1 MSASPPDRRWEP
13 GYVRFDDVASGIGYE
28 FSGRCATGVAERAGD
43 VPALLAAAEA
53 EATFGRWVVCFV
65 CYEAGEAFEPA
76 VATDRSDPLLPLAW
90 FTSYSQRSVVP
101 VVEPPESGRLVDD
114 VTRAHGGAWYQRGVE
129 RIRSAIEAGD
139 VYQVNLTD
147 RVRCVLAAPVADL
160 YRAMATTQ
168 GGSYNALIEFD
179 HAAIVSAS
187 PELFVRV
194 EGDTITTRPMKGTRR
209 RHGRPDVDRL
219 VAGEL
224 LASEKDCAENVMI
237 VDLLRN
243 DLSRLSVPGGVSVP
257 ELFQVER
264 YETVWQLTSTVK
276 AQLRPDV
283 GLVDVFSA
291 TFPCGSV
298 TGAPKIAAMQAIAA
312 LEPTPR
318 GLYCGTIG
326 LLDPATPGVRGT
338 STWSVAIRTAVVD
351 TTTGTVE
358 FGAGGGI
365 TYDSDP
371 AAEDDEL
378 ESKTAVLRGARLAF
392 SLFET
397 LRLDAGGVHE
407 IDRHLQRLTTSAE
420 FFGYP
425 CDTPAIAEEV
435 ALLAPTPT
443 LHRLRIT
450 LDRAGRALL
459 ETLPVDDATTPVL
472 LVVAESPVRSDDPFL
487 CHKTTNRAVY
497 DAARAA
503 HPEADDVLLVNERG
517 EVVETTIAN
526 VLYRL
531 GDRWYT
537 PPLASGGLP
546 GIGREVLVER
556 GVVAERVLLVH
567 QLGECD
573 ELQVVSALR
582 GRRRAERLLR

>member
-1 MSASPPDRRWEP
+1 MNAGMTDARWEP
-13 GYVRFDDVASGIGYE
+13 GHVRLDDIVRGVGYE
-28 FSGRCATGVAERAGD
+28 FSGRCTTAIAERPDD
-43 VPALLAAAEA
+43 VPALLAAAET
-53 EATFGRWVVCFV
+53 EAGLGRWVVCFV

-76 VATDRSDPLLPLAW
+76 VATGRLHPLLPLAW
-90 FTSYSQRSVVP
+90 FTSYSERCVVP
-101 VVEPPESGRLVDD
+101 AVEPPDSGRLVDN
-114 VTRAHGGAWYQRGVE
+114 VTRAHGGAWYQQGVE
-129 RIRSAIEAGD
+129 RVRTAIEAGD

-147 RVRCVLAAPVADL
+147 RVRCVLAAPVVDL

-168 GGSYNALIEFD
+168 GGSYNALIEFG

-187 PELFVRV
+187 PELFVRL

-209 RHGRPDVDRL
+209 RHGRPEADRL
-219 VAGEL
+219 VAEEL
-224 LASEKDCAENVMI
+224 LTSEKDCAENVMI

-243 DLSRLSVPGGVSVP
+243 DLSRLSVPGGVSTP

-264 YETVWQLTSTVK
+264 YETVWQMTSTVK
-276 AQLRPDV
+276 ARLRPDI

-291 TFPCGSV
+291 AFPCGSV
-298 TGAPKIAAMQAIAA
+298 TGAPKIAAMHAIAA

-326 LLDPATPGVRGT
+326 LLEPATPGGRGS

-351 TTTGTVE
+351 ATTGAVE

-397 LRLDAGGVHE
+397 LRLDAAGVHE
-407 IDRHLQRLTTSAE
+407 LDRHLNRLTTSAE

-425 CDTPAIAEEV
+425 CDAAAIAQKV
-435 ALLAPTPT
+435 ALLAPTST

-450 LDRAGRALL
+450 LDRAGRVLL
-459 ETLPVDDATTPVL
+459 EAFAVDAAASPVRLA
-472 LVVAESPVRSDDPFL
+472 VAESTIRSDDPFL
-487 CHKTTNRAVY
+487 CHKTTNRTVY

-503 HPEADDVLLVNERG
+503 HPQADDVLLVNERG

-531 GDRWYT
+531 GGRWYT
-537 PPLASGGLP
+537 PPLTSGGLP

-556 GVVAERVLLVH
+556 GVVTERVLLAH
-567 QLGECD
+567 QLDECD
-573 ELQVVSALR
+573 ELEVVSALR
-582 GRRRAERLLR
+582 GRRRAERLLG